1 MGPPIK
7 NQGSSRVDSL
17 QDLGYNRIMKT
28 YKIRGIERNEW
39 FKKIQANT
47 EEEALEKI
55 DEYWSEHENF
65 SFENFQDGKTNT
77 TWQIV
82 K

>member
-1 MGPPIK
+1 
-7 NQGSSRVDSL
+7 
-17 QDLGYNRIMKT
+17 MKT

-39 FKKIQANT
+39 FKEIQANT

-55 DEYWSEHENF
+55 YEYWSEHESF
-65 SFENFQDGKTNT
+65 SFENFKDGKTDT

>member
-1 MGPPIK
+1 MGTKVKP
-7 NQGSSRVDSL
+7 QA
-17 QDLGYNRIMKT
+17 NREASMKT

-65 SFENFQDGKTNT
+65 SFENFEDGKTNT

>member
-1 MGPPIK
+1 
-7 NQGSSRVDSL
+7 
-17 QDLGYNRIMKT
+17 MKT

-47 EEEALEKI
+47 EEEALKKI
-55 DEYWSEHENF
+55 YEYWSENENF
-65 SFENFQDGKTNT
+65 SFENFEGGKTDT
-77 TWQIV
+77 AWQIV